1 MFSHPGQ
8 RASHKYDVQTSII
21 QVMVE
26 RRSPGEVR
34 DAILSFV
41 SRDAS
46 PEITIR
52 EIGLS
57 VNESLRGYV
66 APSSIRSYVQLLEK
80 SGKLKRLARG
90 RYRWVGK

>member
-1 MFSHPGQ
+1 
-8 RASHKYDVQTSII
+8 
-21 QVMVE
+21 MVE

-34 DAILSFV
+34 DAILAFV

-46 PEITIR
+46 HEITIR

-57 VNESLRGYV
+57 VNESLQGYV

-80 SGKLKRLARG
+80 SGKFERLARG
-90 RYRWVGK
+90 RY